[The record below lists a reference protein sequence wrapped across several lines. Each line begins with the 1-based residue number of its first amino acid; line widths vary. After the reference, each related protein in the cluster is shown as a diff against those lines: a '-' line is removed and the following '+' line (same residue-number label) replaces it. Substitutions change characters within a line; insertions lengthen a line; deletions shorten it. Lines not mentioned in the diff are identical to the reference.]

1 MIVVLAIAAW
11 MLSLALVTGLC
22 LAARRGDVQPQS
34 DPLAAP
40 AGDAIELLVVVRDVW
55 ADPPGS
61 TAVADPTSQV
71 AVLVAPAA

>member
-1 MIVVLAIAAW
+1 MIVLLAIASW
-11 MLSLALVTGLC
+11 ILSLALVTGLC
-22 LAARRGDVQPQS
+22 LAARRGDLQPRS

-40 AGDAIELLVVVRDVW
+40 IGDAVELLVVVRDVG

-61 TAVADPTSQV
+61 AAGADPASQV